1 MGVNASREFNF
12 VVPVCLYRKQVFTFT
27 EKFMFNVC
35 QQSHVGNVL
44 TFRSNKFGTKL
55 LFGLVFFFVRS
66 LLCSPLCFGFS
77 EVCARL
83 FTTLTAFIF
92 GI

>member
-55 LFGLVFFFVRS
+55 LFGLVFFLFVPFFVLHFVLVFRKFA
-66 LLCSPLCFGFS
+66 LDCLQL
-77 EVCARL
+77 
-83 FTTLTAFIF
+83 
-92 GI
+92 